1 LSSFESEKIVELI
14 EKRRV
19 LEVIKD
25 AMTKNITDT
34 SILKRD
40 FGLSDDEIKWF
51 LNEVAKGKIGSISH
65 MIPLIDRKLTE
76 IKNELLT
83 EFSRMLEGYKIY
95 LFTDWRKLIRA
106 TWAGAYRGKNV
117 LSIEDSKVVILSV
130 DERVLKSIT
139 GAEYMFIL
147 GPGIYY
153 VKFML
158 EGYPSPIEY
167 FRVIH
172 SIIMPVDIF
181 SKAMSS
187 PSRTFGKFAEYYR
200 KHLATILLDFYWRM
214 PNEAKSLARLY
225 ARIINENKSV
235 FELFLK
241 AIRRSETAPAT
252 EDDLEFLSLMKES
265 YNRIITTP
273 RRIRYLADEIE
284 AGIPGMLGFEGTLN
298 KFKDLWAIISV
309 PEVLKK
315 LNDAQQK
322 FIKYGWDI
330 LLEIT
335 PR

>member
-1 LSSFESEKIVELI
+1 MSSSNDEKIVALI
-14 EKRRV
+14 EKKRV

-25 AMTKNITDT
+25 AMTKNITD
-34 SILKRD
+34 IPVLRRD
-40 FGLSDDEIKWF
+40 FGLSDDEINWF
-51 LNEVAKGKIGSISH
+51 LSEVAHGKIETVSH

-95 LFTDWRKLIRA
+95 LFTDWRRLIRA

-117 LSIEDSKVVILSV
+117 LSIEDSKIIILSI
-130 DERVLKSIT
+130 DERILKSIT
-139 GAEYMFIL
+139 GTEYIFIL
-147 GPGIYY
+147 GPGVYY

-167 FRVIH
+167 SRVIH
-172 SIIMPVDIF
+172 SIIMPVDLF
-181 SKAMSS
+181 SRAKSS
-187 PSRTFGKFAEYYR
+187 PSRTFGKFAGYYR
-200 KHLATILLDFYWRM
+200 KYLATILLDFYWSM

-225 ARIINENKSV
+225 ARIINENKSM

-241 AIRRSETAPAT
+241 AIRKSETAPAT

-273 RRIRYLADEIE
+273 RRLRYLADEIE

-309 PEVLKK
+309 PEVLRK